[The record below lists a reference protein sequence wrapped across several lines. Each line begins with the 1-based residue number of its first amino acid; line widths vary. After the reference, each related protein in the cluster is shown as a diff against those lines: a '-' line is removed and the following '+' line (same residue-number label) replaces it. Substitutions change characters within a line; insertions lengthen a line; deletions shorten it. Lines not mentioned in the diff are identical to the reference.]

1 MFISPP
7 PLEASRILGPCIA
20 EWQNVWKDTDSI
32 IEGIETTVKNSPSVS
47 FKNALVVGAN
57 GNLEKGRKRT
67 NSDLSLSESAFQ
79 EEFFRTLNNDY
90 FLTLLAAT
98 QWYKTQFDIYE
109 NFDHA
114 ESYNLLRYETGEE
127 YKAHYDGGIREAR
140 SISPILYLNDD
151 YEGGEIE
158 FVNFGIKI
166 KPKAGSLYIFP
177 STFPYAHIAH
187 PVTEGTKYAIVT
199 WLHEIPG

>member
-7 PLEASRILGPCIA
+7 PLEASRILAPCIA

-32 IEGIETTVKNSPSVS
+32 IQGIEETAKNSKFVS
-47 FKNALVVGAN
+47 FKDATVISAN
-57 GNLEKGRKRT
+57 GNLEKNSRRT
-67 NSDLSLSESAFQ
+67 NSNLSLSESAFE

-90 FLTLLAAT
+90 FLTLISAT
-98 QWYKTQFDIYE
+98 QWYKTRFDIHE
-109 NFDHA
+109 NFEHV
-114 ESYNLLRYETGEE
+114 EGYNILRYQTGQE

-158 FVNFGIKI
+158 FVNFGVKI

-177 STFPYAHIAH
+177 ATFPYAHIAH